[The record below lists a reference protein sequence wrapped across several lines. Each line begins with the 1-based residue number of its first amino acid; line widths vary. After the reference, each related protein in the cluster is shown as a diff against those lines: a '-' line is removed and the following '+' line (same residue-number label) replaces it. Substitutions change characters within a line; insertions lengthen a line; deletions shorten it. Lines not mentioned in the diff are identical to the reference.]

1 MAPSTSPPVQ
11 QAHPPPPELPPH
23 VRGVLERLWLA
34 GYAAYA
40 VGGGVRD
47 WLLGRAPV
55 DWDVATGALAEQTA
69 ALFEGARIEG
79 AFGTVRVPRPPGVV
93 DITTFRRDHRYADH
107 RRPDAVTFT
116 DDVRLDLLRRDFT
129 VNAIAWGRAP
139 AETSADWLDPTGG
152 LDDLRRRLLRAVG
165 EPRARFDEDALRLLR
180 AVRLATELRFDI
192 EAATRRALEA
202 AADDIGYVSAERVR
216 AELAR
221 IVAVDEPSRGLR
233 LLQETGLLR
242 RVLPELDEQLGVEQ
256 GKPIGGD
263 LWQHTLATVD
273 AAAALAGS
281 DAVVRWAA
289 LLHDVGKPATAADG
303 HFHGHH
309 EVGAG
314 MARDVL
320 ARLRAPRHET
330 DLVVRLVRWHMV
342 MYEQRWSDAAIRR
355 FIRKVGVDLLPRLWL
370 LREAD
375 NLGSGVDP
383 DAGGLAE
390 LRARVEAQLA
400 AGVPLGLDE
409 LAVDGHD
416 LLRELGVPR
425 GPIIGTLLGRLLDSV
440 IADPARNRRDILLA
454 DARAWLASE
463 RAP

>member
-1 MAPSTSPPVQ
+1 MAPSTSQPVHH
-11 QAHPPPPELPPH
+11 AHSPPPELPPH
-23 VRGVLERLWLA
+23 VRAVLDRLWSA

-47 WLLGRAPV
+47 WLLGRDPV
-55 DWDVATGALAEQTA
+55 DWDVATSARREQTA
-69 ALFEGARIEG
+69 PLFERARIEG
-79 AFGTVRVPRPPGVV
+79 AFGTVRVLAPEGVV
-93 DITTFRRDHRYADH
+93 DVTTFRRDHRYGDH

-116 DDVRLDLLRRDFT
+116 DDVGEDLLRRDFS
-129 VNAIAWGRAP
+129 VNAIAWGRAATEP
-139 AETSADWLDPTGG
+139 TADWLDPTGG

-165 EPRARFDEDALRLLR
+165 EPRARFEEDALRLLR
-180 AVRLATELRFDI
+180 AVRLATELRFEI
-192 EAATRRALEA
+192 EEGTLRALEA

-314 MARDVL
+314 MARDML

-400 AGVPLGLDE
+400 AGVPLGLGE

-416 LLRELGVPR
+416 LLRELGVPS
-425 GPIIGTLLGRLLDSV
+425 GPIVGTLLGRLLDSV